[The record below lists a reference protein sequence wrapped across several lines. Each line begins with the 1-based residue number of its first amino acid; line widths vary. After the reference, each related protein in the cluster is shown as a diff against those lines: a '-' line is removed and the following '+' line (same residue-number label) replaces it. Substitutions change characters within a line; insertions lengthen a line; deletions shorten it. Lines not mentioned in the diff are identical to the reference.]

1 MEEIATIA
9 EDDRKSTSVD
19 FVDEKNISLEK
30 KDENKTEEN
39 ISESEDININ
49 NEKEL
54 IAEQEEQED
63 NDSNEIQNKHLL
75 GKFDSVESLENA
87 YKSLQA
93 EFTRKSQEL
102 ANLKRQSNV
111 ETTPQESFD
120 NINEFAN
127 QFDDENLLQDISQI
141 YLQNESLLYDKFGLT
156 KAVYQL
162 LSDKISTNMRNLES
176 EDWLFDVVS
185 QNSNVK
191 EKIIN
196 EYIENC
202 AKGRVPPLISKT
214 IGTNL
219 VASTPTAPQTLEE
232 VASVITKWLN

>member
-1 MEEIATIA
+1 MEDIAIIA
-9 EDDRKSTSVD
+9 EDDRKNTSVD
-19 FVDEKNISLEK
+19 FVDEKNISLEI
-30 KDENKTEEN
+30 EELETGDN
-39 ISESEDININ
+39 ISNDKGININ
-49 NEKEL
+49 KKEEL
-54 IAEQEEQED
+54 IAEKEEQDD
-63 NDSNEIQNKHLL
+63 NDLVKLQNKHLL

-102 ANLKRQSNV
+102 ANLKRLSNV
-111 ETTPQESFD
+111 EVTPQESFD
-120 NINEFAN
+120 SISEFAKEIE
-127 QFDDENLLQDISQI
+127 DDKVMEEISQI

-176 EDWLFDVVS
+176 EDWLFDVVA

-191 EKIIN
+191 QKIIN